1 MYISID
7 IPLHLFNR
15 LRINKTSMRLYGQ
28 LLNEFNHAFLDDNLL
43 IGSVS
48 IYTYEGDC
56 KYYGYKSK
64 SGFWKA
70 LNKLK
75 TMGLIEIVN
84 KEIYFPHL
92 KINCR

>member
-7 IPLHLFNR
+7 ISLHLFNR
-15 LRINKTSMRLYGQ
+15 LRFDKASMELYGQ
-28 LLNEFNHAFLDDNLL
+28 LLNEYNLVLIKDNLL
-43 IGSVS
+43 TAS
-48 IYTYEGDC
+48 ITLLTYEKDC

>member
-7 IPLHLFNR
+7 IPFYLFDRLNR
-15 LRINKTSMRLYGQ
+15 YKTSLKLYNK
-28 LLNEFNHAFLDDNLL
+28 LLNEYNNTLLDDDLL
-43 IGSVS
+43 IPS
-48 IYTYEGDC
+48 ITINTYENDC
-56 KYYGYKSK
+56 RYYEYKSK

-84 KEIYFPHL
+84 KKIYFPHL

>member
-1 MYISID
+1 MYTSID
-7 IPLHLFNR
+7 IPLYLFDR
-15 LRINKTSMRLYGQ
+15 LRFDKASIKLYGQ
-28 LLNEFNHAFLDDNLL
+28 LLNEYNLTL
-43 IGSVS
+43 IKNNSLIAS
-48 IYTYEGDC
+48 ITLLTYEKDC
-56 KYYGYKSK
+56 RYYGYKSK

-92 KINCR
+92 KINCG

>member
-1 MYISID
+1 MYTSID
-7 IPLHLFNR
+7 IPLYLFNR
-15 LRINKTSMRLYGQ
+15 LRLDKASIKLYGQ
-28 LLNEFNHAFLDDNLL
+28 LLNEYNLTLVKDNLL
-43 IGSVS
+43 TASVTLQ
-48 IYTYEGDC
+48 TYEEDC
-56 KYYGYKSK
+56 RYYGYKSK

>member
-1 MYISID
+1 MYTSID
-7 IPLHLFNR
+7 IPLYLFNR
-15 LRINKTSMRLYGQ
+15 LRLDKSSMRLYGQ
-28 LLNEFNHAFLDDNLL
+28 LLNEYNLTLIKDNLL
-43 IGSVS
+43 IASVTLL
-48 IYTYEGDC
+48 TYEKDC

>member
-1 MYISID
+1 MYTSID
-7 IPLHLFNR
+7 IPLYLFNR
-15 LRINKTSMRLYGQ
+15 LRLDKASIKLYGQ
-28 LLNEFNHAFLDDNLL
+28 LLNEYNLTLTKDNLL
-43 IGSVS
+43 TASVTLQ
-48 IYTYEGDC
+48 TYEEDC
-56 KYYGYKSK
+56 RYYGYKSK

>member
-1 MYISID
+1 MYLSID
-7 IPLHLFNR
+7 IPFYLFDRLNR
-15 LRINKTSMRLYGQ
+15 DKTSLKLYNK
-28 LLNEFNHAFLDDNLL
+28 LLNEYNNTLLDDDLL
-43 IGSVS
+43 IASVTLQ
-48 IYTYEGDC
+48 TYEEDC
-56 KYYGYKSK
+56 IYYGYKSK

-75 TMGLIEIVN
+75 IMGLIEIVN

>member
-1 MYISID
+1 MYLSID
-7 IPLHLFNR
+7 IPLYLFNR
-15 LRINKTSMRLYGQ
+15 LRIDKASMKLYGQ
-28 LLNEFNHAFLDDNLL
+28 LLNEYNLTLVKDNLL
-43 IGSVS
+43 IASVTLL
-48 IYTYEGDC
+48 TYEEDC
-56 KYYGYKSK
+56 RYYGYKSK

>member
-1 MYISID
+1 MYLSID
-7 IPLHLFNR
+7 IPLYLFNK
-15 LRINKTSMRLYGQ
+15 LRFDKASMRLYGQ
-28 LLNEFNHAFLDDNLL
+28 LLNEYNLSLKIDNLL
-43 IGSVS
+43 IDSVTLL
-48 IYTYEGDC
+48 TYEEDC

-75 TMGLIEIVN
+75 TMGLIEIIN

>member
-1 MYISID
+1 MYTSID

-15 LRINKTSMRLYGQ
+15 LRLDKASMRLYGQ
-28 LLNEFNHAFLDDNLL
+28 LLNEFFFCFARDNLL
-43 IGSVS
+43 ITSVTLR
-48 IYTYEGDC
+48 TYEKDC
-56 KYYGYKSK
+56 KYFGYKSK

-75 TMGLIEIVN
+75 TIGLIEIVN

>member
-1 MYISID
+1 MYLSID
-7 IPLHLFNR
+7 IPLYLFNR
-15 LRINKTSMRLYGQ
+15 LRVDKASMKLYGQ
-28 LLNEFNHAFLDDNLL
+28 LLNKYNNTLLDDDLL
-43 IGSVS
+43 ITSVTLL
-48 IYTYEGDC
+48 TYQEDC

>member
-1 MYISID
+1 MYPSID
-7 IPLHLFNR
+7 IPIYLLTILQSKPEYFE
-15 LRINKTSMRLYGQ
+15 LYIK
-28 LLNEFNHAFLDDNLL
+28 LLNEFYFCFIDDNLL
-43 IGSVS
+43 IPSVT
-48 IYTYEGDC
+48 INTYEEDC
-56 KYYGYKSK
+56 RYYGYKSK

>member
-1 MYISID
+1 MYASID

-15 LRINKTSMRLYGQ
+15 LRFDKASMRLYGQ

-43 IGSVS
+43 IGSIS
-48 IYTYEGDC
+48 INTYKEDC

-75 TMGLIEIVN
+75 TMGLIGIVN
-84 KEIYFPHL
+84 KEIYFPHI
-92 KINCR
+92 KINYR

>member
-1 MYISID
+1 MYTSID
-7 IPLHLFNR
+7 IPLFLFNR
-15 LRINKTSMRLYGQ
+15 LRFDKASMRLYGQ
-28 LLNEFNHAFLDDNLL
+28 LLDEFNLTLIKDNLL
-43 IGSVS
+43 TASVTLR
-48 IYTYEGDC
+48 TYEEDC
-56 KYYGYKSK
+56 RYFGYKSK

-75 TMGLIEIVN
+75 TMGLIDIVN

>member
-1 MYISID
+1 MKY
-7 IPLHLFNR
+7 HLLTDSVT
-15 LRINKTSMRLYGQ
+15 LR
-28 LLNEFNHAFLDDNLL
+28 
-43 IGSVS
+43 
-48 IYTYEGDC
+48 TYEEDC
-56 KYYGYKSK
+56 RYFGYKSK

>member
-1 MYISID
+1 MYTSID
-7 IPLHLFNR
+7 IPLYLFNR
-15 LRINKTSMRLYGQ
+15 LRLDKASMRLYGQ
-28 LLNEFNHAFLDDNLL
+28 LLNEYNLSLKIDSLL
-43 IGSVS
+43 IDS
-48 IYTYEGDC
+48 ITLLTYEEDC

>member
-1 MYISID
+1 MYTSID

-15 LRINKTSMRLYGQ
+15 LRIDKASMRLYGQ
-28 LLNEFNHAFLDDNLL
+28 LLNECNNTLLNDNLL
-43 IGSVS
+43 IPSVT
-48 IYTYEGDC
+48 INTYEEDC

-84 KEIYFPHL
+84 KEIYFPYL

>member
-1 MYISID
+1 MYLSTD
-7 IPLHLFNR
+7 IPLYLFNR
-15 LRINKTSMRLYGQ
+15 LRLDKASMRLYGQ
-28 LLNEFNHAFLDDNLL
+28 LLNEYNFTLMGDNLL
-43 IGSVS
+43 ITSVTLQ
-48 IYTYEGDC
+48 TYEEDC
-56 KYYGYKSK
+56 RYFGYKSK

-75 TMGLIEIVN
+75 TMGLIEIIN

>member
-1 MYISID
+1 MYLSID
-7 IPLHLFNR
+7 IPFYLFDRLNR
-15 LRINKTSMRLYGQ
+15 DKTSLKLYNK
-28 LLNEFNHAFLDDNLL
+28 LLNEYNNTLLDDNLL

-48 IYTYEGDC
+48 INTYKDDC
-56 KYYGYKSK
+56 KYYGYRSK

>member
-1 MYISID
+1 MYLSID
-7 IPLHLFNR
+7 IPFYLFDRLNR
-15 LRINKTSMRLYGQ
+15 DKTSLKLYNK
-28 LLNEFNHAFLDDNLL
+28 LLNEYNNTLLVDNLL
-43 IGSVS
+43 RGSVS
-48 IYTYEGDC
+48 INTYKDDC
-56 KYYGYKSK
+56 KYYGYRSK

>member
-1 MYISID
+1 MYTSID

-15 LRINKTSMRLYGQ
+15 LRLDKASMRLYGQ
-28 LLNEFNHAFLDDNLL
+28 LLNEYNLSLKIDDLL
-43 IGSVS
+43 IDS
-48 IYTYEGDC
+48 ITLLTYEKDC
-56 KYYGYKSK
+56 KCYGYKSK

-84 KEIYFPHL
+84 KEIYFLHL

>member
-1 MYISID
+1 MYPSID
-7 IPLHLFNR
+7 IPLYLFNR
-15 LRINKTSMRLYGQ
+15 LRIDKTSMRLFGQ
-28 LLNEFNHAFLDDNLL
+28 LLNKFNYAFLNDNLL
-43 IGSVS
+43 IPSVS
-48 IYTYEGDC
+48 INTYEEDC
-56 KYYGYKSK
+56 RYYGYKSK

>member
-7 IPLHLFNR
+7 IPLYLFNR
-15 LRINKTSMRLYGQ
+15 LRFDKASIKLYGQ
-28 LLNEFNHAFLDDNLL
+28 LLNEYNLTL
-43 IGSVS
+43 IKSNSLIAS
-48 IYTYEGDC
+48 ITLLTYEKDC
-56 KYYGYKSK
+56 RYYGYKSK

>member
-1 MYISID
+1 MYLSID
-7 IPLHLFNR
+7 IPLYLFNR
-15 LRINKTSMRLYGQ
+15 LRLNKASMRLYGQ
-28 LLNEFNHAFLDDNLL
+28 LLNEYNLTLIKDNLL
-43 IGSVS
+43 IASVTLL
-48 IYTYEGDC
+48 TYEEDC

>member
-1 MYISID
+1 MHLTID
-7 IPLHLFNR
+7 IPLDLFNR
-15 LRINKTSMRLYGQ
+15 LRLDKASMRLYGQ
-28 LLNEFNHAFLDDNLL
+28 LLDEYNFILLIDNLL
-43 IGSVS
+43 TASLPLQ
-48 IYTYEGDC
+48 TYEKDC

>member
-7 IPLHLFNR
+7 IPLYLFNR
-15 LRINKTSMRLYGQ
+15 LRLDKASMKLYGQ
-28 LLNEFNHAFLDDNLL
+28 LLNEYNNTLLDDDLL
-43 IGSVS
+43 ISSVS
-48 IYTYEGDC
+48 INTYEEDC
-56 KYYGYKSK
+56 RYYGYRSK

-75 TMGLIEIVN
+75 TMGIIEIVN

>member
-1 MYISID
+1 MYPSID
-7 IPLHLFNR
+7 IPLYLFNR
-15 LRINKTSMRLYGQ
+15 LRTDKASMRLYEQ
-28 LLNEFNHAFLDDNLL
+28 LLNEFNYALLNDNLL

-48 IYTYEGDC
+48 INTYEEDC
-56 KYYGYKSK
+56 RYYGYKSK

-84 KEIYFPHL
+84 KEIYFPYL

>member
-1 MYISID
+1 MYLSID

-15 LRINKTSMRLYGQ
+15 LRLDKASMKLYGQ
-28 LLNEFNHAFLDDNLL
+28 LLNEYNFTLIRDYLL
-43 IGSVS
+43 INSVVLR
-48 IYTYEGDC
+48 TYEEDC
-56 KYYGYKSK
+56 RYFGYKSK

>member
-1 MYISID
+1 MYASID

-15 LRINKTSMRLYGQ
+15 LRFDKASMRLYGQ

-43 IGSVS
+43 IDS
-48 IYTYEGDC
+48 ISINTYKEDC

-75 TMGLIEIVN
+75 TMGLIGIVN
-84 KEIYFPHL
+84 KKIHFPHL
-92 KINCR
+92 KINYR

>member
-1 MYISID
+1 MYLSID
-7 IPLHLFNR
+7 IPFYLFDR
-15 LRINKTSMRLYGQ
+15 LSRDKTSLKLYNK
-28 LLNEFNHAFLDDNLL
+28 LLNEYNNTLLYDNLL
-43 IGSVS
+43 ISSV
-48 IYTYEGDC
+48 IINTYEEDC

-84 KEIYFPHL
+84 KEIYFPYL
-92 KINCR
+92 KVNCR

>member
-1 MYISID
+1 MYLSID

-15 LRINKTSMRLYGQ
+15 LRFDKASIKLYGR
-28 LLNEFNHAFLDDNLL
+28 LLDEYNFTLRKNKLL
-43 IGSVS
+43 TPSVTLR
-48 IYTYEGDC
+48 TYEEDC
-56 KYYGYKSK
+56 RYFGYKSK

-75 TMGLIEIVN
+75 IMGLIEIVN

>member
-1 MYISID
+1 MYPSVD
-7 IPLHLFNR
+7 IPLYLFNR
-15 LRINKTSMRLYGQ
+15 LRFDKASMRLYGQ
-28 LLNEFNHAFLDDNLL
+28 LLTEFNFSFISDNLL
-43 IGSVS
+43 IPSVS
-48 IYTYEGDC
+48 FNTYEEVC

-75 TMGLIEIVN
+75 TMGLIRIVN

>member
-1 MYISID
+1 MYPSID
-7 IPLHLFNR
+7 IPLYLFNR
-15 LRINKTSMRLYGQ
+15 LRGDKVSMRLYGQ
-28 LLNEFNHAFLDDNLL
+28 LLNKFNYAFLDDNLL
-43 IGSVS
+43 IPNVS
-48 IYTYEGDC
+48 INTYEEDC

-92 KINCR
+92 KINYR

>member
-1 MYISID
+1 MYTSID
-7 IPLHLFNR
+7 IPLYLFNR
-15 LRINKTSMRLYGQ
+15 LRLDKASMRLYGQ
-28 LLNEFNHAFLDDNLL
+28 LLNEYNLSLKIDSLL
-43 IGSVS
+43 IDS
-48 IYTYEGDC
+48 ITLLTYEEDC

-75 TMGLIEIVN
+75 TMGLIEIIN

>member
-1 MYISID
+1 MYLSID
-7 IPLHLFNR
+7 IPFYLFDRLNR
-15 LRINKTSMRLYGQ
+15 DKTSLKLYNK
-28 LLNEFNHAFLDDNLL
+28 LLNEYNNTLLDDDLL
-43 IGSVS
+43 IASVTLL
-48 IYTYEGDC
+48 TYQKDC

-75 TMGLIEIVN
+75 IMGLIEIVN

>member
-1 MYISID
+1 MYTSID

-15 LRINKTSMRLYGQ
+15 LRFDKASIKLYGQ
-28 LLNEFNHAFLDDNLL
+28 LLNEYNLIL
-43 IGSVS
+43 IKSNSLIASVTLL
-48 IYTYEGDC
+48 TYEKDC
-56 KYYGYKSK
+56 RYYGYKSK

-75 TMGLIEIVN
+75 TMGLIEIID